1 MKMVTVHH
9 KEAQEPIRVPECDLQ
24 SFAEKGWHPTEQA
37 AKPVIKPVEEPVESV
52 DTEEVE

>member
-9 KEAQEPIRVPECDLQ
+9 KDAQEPILVPECDLQ
-24 SFAEKGWHPTEQA
+24 SFAEKGWHPTEQVK
-37 AKPVIKPVEEPVESV
+37 KPVVKPVEEPVESV

>member
-9 KEAQEPIRVPECDLQ
+9 KDTDEPIRVPACDLQ
-24 SFAEKGWHPTEQA
+24 SFAEKGWHPTEE
-37 AKPVIKPVEEPVESV
+37 PVEVPVESV